1 MASKGL
7 IAPILL
13 VSCIPMWERTVQA
26 DHRQTNANT
35 VAQAATKIGVT
46 EGAVRSRIKSGTL
59 PAAKDVGTAVL
70 KSCRSGIGREIR
82 QAVGGVLVFSTLVVY
97 NSNTI
102 YKMLGIE
109 I

>member
-35 VAQAATKIGVT
+35 VAQAATELGIS
-46 EGAVRSRIKSGTL
+46 EGTVRSRIQHGTL
-59 PAAKDVGTAVL
+59 PAAKDAGTAVRQ
-70 KSCRSGIGREIR
+70 SCRSGIAREIR
-82 QAVGGVLVFSTLVVY
+82 QAVGGVLVFSTFVVY

-102 YKMLGIE
+102 YKMLGTE